1 MVLSP
6 RASIDKIPPYKQGD
20 RPSGGSSNG
29 IKLSANESALGPS
42 PAVKAALLGYTNQ
55 IQWYPDSNAIGVR
68 KAISERYSIE
78 FDKILMGVGSDELLK
93 NLVAAY
99 AGFGDEVIFSEITFP
114 LYKTYTLS
122 AGATPVI
129 VKNKNFAIDVE
140 GLLNAVSPKT
150 KIVIFANPNN
160 PTGTY
165 INKETLSNL
174 RAKLPD
180 RILLIIDAAYAE
192 YVDKYDYESGVEI
205 VHKTDNTVMTRT
217 FSKIHGLASLRLG
230 WCYAHS
236 NILSVVGRIRSPF
249 NVSGVAQVAGEAAI
263 RDKLFQSKVISHNK
277 KWHEILNENLS
288 KIGFY
293 LTGTEGNFICLGK
306 TDKIKIT
313 MDEID
318 IFLRKHNIITR
329 KMNFFGLPNH
339 LRVTI
344 GKDSEMEKFLMLI
357 NEGIKS
363 PK

>member
-1 MVLSP
+1 MRSTD
-6 RASIDKIPPYKQGD
+6 SDQQIEM
-20 RPSGGSSNG
+20 NG
-29 IKLSANESALGPS
+29 FRSYRHRE
-42 PAVKAALLGYTNQ
+42 AVHK
-55 IQWYPDSNAIGVR
+55 
-68 KAISERYSIE
+68 

-93 NLVAAY
+93 NLIAAY
-99 AGFGDEVIFSEITFP
+99 AGYGDEVIFSEITFP

-129 VKNKNFAIDVE
+129 VKNKNFNLDIE
-140 GLLNAVSPKT
+140 GMLNAVTAKT
-150 KIVIFANPNN
+150 KILIFANPNN

-165 INKETLSNL
+165 IDKETLSNL
-174 RAKLPD
+174 RTKLPD

-192 YVDKYDYESGVEI
+192 YVDKSDYDSGIEV
-205 VHKTDNTVMTRT
+205 VNKTDNTVMTRT

-249 NVSGVAQVAGEAAI
+249 NVSGIAQVAGEAAI
-263 RDKLFQSKVISHNK
+263 KDNFFQSKVISHNK
-277 KWHEILNENLS
+277 KWHRILNDDLS
-288 KIGFY
+288 KVGFY

-306 TDKIKIT
+306 TDKIKIS

-339 LRVTI
+339 IRVTI
-344 GKDSEMEKFLMLI
+344 GRDSEMYRFINLI
-357 NEGIKS
+357 NEGIKN
-363 PK
+363 